1 MQYNV
6 GVLWL
11 VDKCVWL
18 VNKLG
23 NNILFMGRL
32 RLSAVWLNDG
42 ANFLASGPY
51 IWETQKLQWM
61 FRKLVV
67 IMENI
72 GQGFAKEMF
81 LTNAGWQCSVTN
93 FALGTPGTHWE
104 LHTSQ
109 VATVIFYRTCKQSRT
124 EVIQIHWWVTTAF
137 ALHSCL
143 VFFLQCGSKMMCIV
157 LVQCHH
163 YNACM
168 INVLIKWKCCFWHI
182 SSKTKFFSYMYCYM
196 TVQVLRKPVADNM
209 RAMLKCLYVQ
219 VWSTDTWKQMHDH
232 AAFSEIP
239 WL

>member
-1 MQYNV
+1 MKYNV
-6 GVLWL
+6 AVLWL

-32 RLSAVWLNDG
+32 RLLAVWLNDG

-61 FRKLVV
+61 FRRLVV
-67 IMENI
+67 ITENI

-93 FALGTPGTHWE
+93 FALGTAGTQWE

-109 VATVIFYRTCKQSRT
+109 VATVIYYRTCKQSRT

-137 ALHSCL
+137 ALHSCV
-143 VFFLQCGSKMMCIV
+143 VFFFAMCLQNDVHCSCSMPQLQC
-157 LVQCHH
+157 
-163 YNACM
+163 
-168 INVLIKWKCCFWHI
+168 
-182 SSKTKFFSYMYCYM
+182 MYD
-196 TVQVLRKPVADNM
+196 QLSD
-209 RAMLKCLYVQ
+209 
-219 VWSTDTWKQMHDH
+219 
-232 AAFSEIP
+232 
-239 WL
+239 

>member
-6 GVLWL
+6 GVL
-11 VDKCVWL
+11 WL

-67 IMENI
+67 ITENI

-109 VATVIFYRTCKQSRT
+109 VATVIYYRTCEQSRT

-143 VFFLQCGSKMMCIV
+143 VFFFCSV
-157 LVQCHH
+157 
-163 YNACM
+163 AP
-168 INVLIKWKCCFWHI
+168 KWCALFL
-182 SSKTKFFSYMYCYM
+182 FSATITMH
-196 TVQVLRKPVADNM
+196 
-209 RAMLKCLYVQ
+209 
-219 VWSTDTWKQMHDH
+219 VWSTFWLNENVVSGISPRRQNSLATCIVTWL
-232 AAFSEIP
+232 FRFYESL
-239 WL
+239 WLITWEPC